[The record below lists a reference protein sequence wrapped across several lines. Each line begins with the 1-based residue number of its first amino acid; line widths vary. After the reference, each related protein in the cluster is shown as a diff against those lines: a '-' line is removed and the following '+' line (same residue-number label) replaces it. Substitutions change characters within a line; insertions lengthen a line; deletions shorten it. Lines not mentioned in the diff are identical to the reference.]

1 MRVGGSLA
9 EPGSTR
15 HHPDMTPPLTRRR
28 LLGRTAA
35 VLSGG
40 SLAPAFL
47 SSAAP
52 NDKVAIACIGV
63 GGKGWSDMLEVAP
76 NNEIVA
82 ICDIDEDRLAK
93 AAVRFDKA
101 RRFTDWRKLLE
112 MPGIDAVVVSTP
124 DHTHAPATATALGLG
139 KHCYTQKPLT
149 HSIHEARQL
158 ARLAAEAG
166 TVTQMGIQHHAT
178 RRLKTAVHALRNDAV
193 IGKVREVHAW
203 TDRPINFWKQGID
216 RPAKGDTPPSTV
228 HWDQWLG
235 VAPER
240 PFVAATYHPFSWRGW
255 WDFGTGVAG
264 DMGCHILDP
273 VVNALELGPPR
284 LVAAEGPKPH
294 PESGPE
300 WCLIHYTF
308 PGTKH
313 TTETLKVTWYEAGK
327 QPSRE
332 LFQAP
337 ADWKGSANGI
347 LFVGEKGNLFVGFP
361 EMPELF
367 PKAAFA
373 DYAWADLPDTNHY
386 EEWTKAIKN
395 STPTSTPFSYAGP
408 LTETV
413 LLGNVAHRSGAAI
426 EWDSAAL
433 KVTNVSG
440 ANAFLRRDY
449 RKGWEVPGL

>member
-1 MRVGGSLA
+1 MPALRRVGDIGHHGRMNHLPRRQFLKRTGSLLA
-9 EPGSTR
+9 
-15 HHPDMTPPLTRRR
+15 
-28 LLGRTAA
+28 
-35 VLSGG
+35 GG
-40 SLAPAFL
+40 SVAAPAFL

-149 HSIHEARQL
+149 HSVHEARQI
-158 ARLAAEAG
+158 AALAAKAG

-178 RRLKTAVHALRNDAV
+178 RRLKTAVHALREDAV
-193 IGKVREVHAW
+193 IGRVREVHAW
-203 TDRPINFWKQGID
+203 TDRPGTFWKQGLD
-216 RPAKGDTPPSTV
+216 RPTKSDTPPATV

-294 PESGPE
+294 VDSGPA

-313 TTETLKVTWYEAGK
+313 TTDSLKVTWYEAGK

-367 PKAAFA
+367 PKANFA
-373 DYAWADLPDTNHY
+373 DYTWADLPDSSHY

-395 STPTSTPFSYAGP
+395 GGKTSAPFSYSGP

-413 LLGNVAHRSGAAI
+413 LLGNVAYRSGRAI
-426 EWDSAAL
+426 EWDSAGL
-433 KVTNVSG
+433 KATNAPE

-449 RKGWEVPGL
+449 RKGWEVAGL